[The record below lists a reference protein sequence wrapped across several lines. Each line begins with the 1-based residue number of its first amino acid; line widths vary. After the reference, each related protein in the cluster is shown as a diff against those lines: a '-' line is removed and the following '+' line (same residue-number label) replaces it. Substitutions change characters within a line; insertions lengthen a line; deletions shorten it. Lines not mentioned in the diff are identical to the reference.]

1 MEDRSVFKGSE
12 ILTPAL
18 PWTSSDNVM
27 LSEKPDT
34 KHKYGVI
41 PLM

>member
-12 ILTPAL
+12 ILTPAF

-27 LSEKPDT
+27 LSEVSQT
-34 KHKYGVI
+34 RNTNTA
-41 PLM
+41 